1 MGLFTGGSRSNKEKE
16 RLHSINVD
24 YNDDDDDDSHDSSA
38 YSEFAISKREN
49 TPRSTNNRKNTSS
62 LPLEKDDLI
71 ESSFEILSQDELFKL
86 TSNELR
92 RRCTMFQD

>member
-1 MGLFTGGSRSNKEKE
+1 MGLFTSGSRSNKEKE

-49 TPRSTNNRKNTSS
+49 TPRSTNNSKNTSS
-62 LPLEKDDLI
+62 LPLEKDNLI